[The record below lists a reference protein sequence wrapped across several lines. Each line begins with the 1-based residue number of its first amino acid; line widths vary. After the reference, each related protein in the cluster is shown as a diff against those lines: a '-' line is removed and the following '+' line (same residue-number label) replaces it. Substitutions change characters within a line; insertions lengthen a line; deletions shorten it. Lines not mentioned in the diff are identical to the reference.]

1 MLSEY
6 DAIKTVFGI
15 FRAVDFKPE
24 KSVVLAKS
32 LSGQTIA
39 SWLICSSDVLS
50 GKQYWNFDYMPSG
63 VNLVLLSPDGKKS
76 TIKNFVISWGKFV
89 LNDDV

>member
-15 FRAVDFKPE
+15 FRAIDYKPE

-39 SWLICSSDVLS
+39 SWLVCPSDILT

-63 VNLVLLSPDGKKS
+63 ASLILLSPEGKKS
-76 TIKNFVISWGKFV
+76 TVKNFVISWGKFV
-89 LNDDV
+89 LNGSI